1 MDDKPHTQTY
11 AATQARPEGIVLAGG
26 DVPDTTLPAV
36 AMDFLSAAFYVTAAQ
51 LEKLDAAHAA
61 DKAA

>member
-1 MDDKPHTQTY
+1 MDDTPHTQAY
-11 AATQARPEGIVLAGG
+11 AATQARPERIVLAKA

-36 AMDFLSAAFYVTAAQ
+36 AMDFLSAAFYLTAAQ
-51 LEKLDAAHAA
+51 LKKLDAAQTA